1 MSRVFRRVL
10 LSVVVCSSL
19 LGLSSQV
26 AAQRCG
32 VERWSIKTGTDSAA
46 ADVDLANPQNSSI
59 AELVAIDPPRPIP
72 PYRVAPTEDTVFVVN
87 ATLTAYRWEGG
98 STGDSDYHLVLEDD
112 QGNTMVAEIPDP
124 NCVGDESPFASLIAS
139 ARAEF
144 DDVLTATTTFST
156 ANIPVQITGVGF
168 FDFFHGQRGAAPNVI
183 ELHPVLDIAF
193 NPDGQAPIQ
202 RFHLCWFHS
211 PSHWLGYH
219 ACATLFQYPT
229 RPYCPMG
236 FIELRRLLR
245 AAIHYGT
252 SLALPPDAR
261 FAGGEE
267 CTVA

>member
-26 AAQRCG
+26 TAQRCG
-32 VERWSIKTGTDSAA
+32 VERWSIKTGTDSDA

-87 ATLTAYRWEGG
+87 ATLTAYRWEDGP
-98 STGDSDYHLVLEDD
+98 TGDSDYHLVLEDD

-144 DDVLTATTTFST
+144 DAVLTATTRFRT

-168 FDFFHGQRGAAPNVI
+168 FDFFHDQRGAAPNVI

-193 NPDGQAPIQ
+193 NPQGARAYSSSARTKVRSIGGKPEWRVQINSRHVAH
-202 RFHLCWFHS
+202 FNAS
-211 PSHWLGYH
+211 K
-219 ACATLFQYPT
+219 
-229 RPYCPMG
+229 
-236 FIELRRLLR
+236 FIHHPVGDPLLPR
-245 AAIHYGT
+245 ALISDLKLT
-252 SLALPPDAR
+252 ERIVRAR
-261 FAGGEE
+261 N
-267 CTVA
+267 CKSDW